1 MAETVQFTY
10 TLPGDNELDITA
22 TVTPGRPELAASLNN
37 SGEPAEDPDIEITEC
52 YLRDARKNLPYFV
65 GDPRFEPA
73 GLYLRTRD
81 GEFIAIVSD
90 MEARAWD
97 VYSAQ

>member
-10 TLPGDNELDITA
+10 TLPGDNELDVTA

-37 SGEPAEDPDIEITEC
+37 SGEPAEDPDVEITEC
-52 YLRDARKNLPYFV
+52 YLTDAHENV
-65 GDPRFEPA
+65 GDLPFEPG

-81 GEFIAIVSD
+81 GKFIAIVSD
-90 MEARAWD
+90 MEERAWD
-97 VYSAQ
+97 VYSVGG

>member
-1 MAETVQFTY
+1 MAESVQYTY

-22 TVTPGRPELAASLNN
+22 TITPGRPELAASLNN

-52 YLRDARKNLPYFV
+52 YLRDAHENV
-65 GDPRFEPA
+65 GDLPFEPA
-73 GLYLRTRD
+73 GLYLRDRD
-81 GEFIAIVSD
+81 GKFIEIVSD

-97 VYSAQ
+97 VYSEE

>member
-1 MAETVQFTY
+1 MADTVQFTY
-10 TLPGDNELDITA
+10 TLPGDSELEVTA

-52 YLRDARKNLPYFV
+52 YLKDARENV
-65 GDPRFEPA
+65 DDPRFEPA

>member
-10 TLPGDNELDITA
+10 TLPGDNELDVTA

-37 SGEPAEDPDIEITEC
+37 SGEPAEDPDVEITEC
-52 YLRDARKNLPYFV
+52 YLKDAHENV
-65 GDPRFEPA
+65 GDLPFEPE

-81 GEFIAIVSD
+81 GKFIEIVSD
-90 MEARAWD
+90 MEERAWD
-97 VYSAQ
+97 VYSVGG